1 VRKECFVKIY
11 VGNLSYDAT
20 EENLSELFAAHGQ
33 VESVAI
39 IKDHYS
45 GRSRGF
51 GFVEMAGESEG
62 EAAIAAL
69 NDTEHLGRK
78 LNVNEARAQTDGPR
92 RGGGGGEG
100 RQRQ

>member
-1 VRKECFVKIY
+1 VKIY

-20 EENLSELFAAHGQ
+20 EEELRELFGAYGQ

-51 GFVEMAGESEG
+51 GFVEMAGKSEG

-69 NDTEHLGRK
+69 NESEHRGRK
-78 LNVNEARAQTDGPR
+78 LNVSQARAQTEAPR
-92 RGGGGGEG
+92 RGGGGSE
-100 RQRQ
+100 RRREQ